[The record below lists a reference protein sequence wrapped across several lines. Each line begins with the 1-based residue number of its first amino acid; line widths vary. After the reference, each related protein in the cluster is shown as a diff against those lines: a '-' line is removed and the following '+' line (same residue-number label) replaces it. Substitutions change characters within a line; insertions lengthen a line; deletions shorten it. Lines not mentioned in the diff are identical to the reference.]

1 MSTILSEQEEKVESE
16 VPVCGGNLE
25 SLVTDTSKFID
36 EIHYR
41 VGGRLYIE
49 NAD

>member
-1 MSTILSEQEEKVESE
+1 MSSILTEQEKLESE

-25 SLVTDTSKFID
+25 SLVTDTAKYID
-36 EIHYR
+36 EIRYR